1 MAQINNGHATANVN
15 SELYNKMYDEYVK
28 ATNDLSWADH
38 EMNRKLA
45 KLDAAKNL
53 YDDAKSQEAS
63 MVAQYNYDKL
73 AHETAEEEYW
83 DYKEKYDNGEGSA
96 DVLEQKRVAMMTKW
110 NTLILS
116 FNNWANATNELQS
129 ANEKMNTVQE
139 EYETAKNNVQS
150 IKDTIT
156 VYTKKLALLT
166 KNATT
171 QDEFDKLRSEYNI
184 ALNESKS
191 AKQAL
196 NSALKD
202 LDDARAALDMAKSE
216 EANVN
221 AQYEYNESL
230 HEKAQDDYDLY
241 KEKYDNGEGSAEVL
255 EQKRVAMMDAWNVC
269 VLSFKNLAD
278 TNARTIDAQEVL
290 SKAET
295 DYNAIQ
301 TQANNAA
308 SLTKDYAE
316 KIQTVSFR
324 ATNTKFT
331 TTSETK
337 SSEPIEKITY
347 TDAEWKTKTS
357 ALHANTRYNTKIRNI
372 PSINDNVDS
381 GLVSSA
387 AKSVQDVYANN
398 LIFPITKQNWYN
410 KINRYGWIDPYN
422 HDKVVRE
429 FLFFTKP
436 DLSLYGTYTSDG
448 GVNGGRYGMVGL
460 RSDMSNPIIVETSKR
475 MPYVL
480 TQLQSSVTDP
490 DGKVNPFMYIL
501 TNAVKSKLDLPAIS
515 TDSQESTSNIMGTSI
530 HYRGHSY
537 KSDNGYDFS
546 LSFTDTAY
554 LEIYHMVK
562 CYDEYIRMIKIGTI
576 APYKKYILDR
586 VIPEQFSIYKFLVG
600 SDGET
605 ILYYAKL
612 TGCYF
617 TDVPRSD
624 MADPGDE
631 IKFSLSF
638 HAQFVEDMNPQILKE
653 FSILTNYAK
662 SRSSAKNL
670 KYLDVYNTDMGI
682 VDNKWATYPTIIK
695 ATSNGDSNYSKRVA
709 RRNVKYDYFLKWIK

>member
-1 MAQINNGHATANVN
+1 MAQINNGHATASAN
-15 SELYNKMYDEYVK
+15 SELYNKVHDEYIK
-28 ATNDLSWADH
+28 STNELSWANH
-38 EMNRKLA
+38 EMNRKLE
-45 KLDAAKNL
+45 KLKAANKL
-53 YDDAKSQEAS
+53 YNYAKSQEAS
-63 MVAQYNYDKL
+63 MAAQYKYNKL

-83 DYKEKYDNGEGSA
+83 NYKEKYDNGEGSAEVLEQKRVAMMTKWNILTLSFNNWADATSELQSANEKRNTVKEEYETAKNNVQSIKNTIRTYTKKLALLTKNATTQDEFDKLRNEYNNALNESKLAKQALNSALNYLDDARAALNMAQSEEANFNAQYKYNKLAHETAEEEYWNYKEKYDNGEGSA
-96 DVLEQKRVAMMTKW
+96 DVLEQKRVAMM
-110 NTLILS
+110 
-116 FNNWANATNELQS
+116 
-129 ANEKMNTVQE
+129 
-139 EYETAKNNVQS
+139 
-150 IKDTIT
+150 
-156 VYTKKLALLT
+156 
-166 KNATT
+166 
-171 QDEFDKLRSEYNI
+171 
-184 ALNESKS
+184 
-191 AKQAL
+191 
-196 NSALKD
+196 
-202 LDDARAALDMAKSE
+202 
-216 EANVN
+216 
-221 AQYEYNESL
+221 
-230 HEKAQDDYDLY
+230 
-241 KEKYDNGEGSAEVL
+241 
-255 EQKRVAMMDAWNVC
+255 DAWNVC
-269 VLSFKNLAD
+269 AISFKNLAD
-278 TNARTIDAQEVL
+278 ANKRTTDAQAAL
-290 SKAET
+290 SKVET
-295 DYNAIQ
+295 DYNTIQ
-301 TQANNAA
+301 TQVNNAT
-308 SLTKDYAE
+308 SLTKHYTE
-316 KIQTVSFR
+316 KIQSINLK
-324 ATNTKFT
+324 ATNTKLT
-331 TTSETK
+331 TASGTK

-347 TDAEWKTKTS
+347 TAAECK
-357 ALHANTRYNTKIRNI
+357 ALHANTQYNAKIRNI
-372 PSINDNVDS
+372 PSINDNVNN
-381 GLVSSA
+381 GLVGPVA
-387 AKSVQDVYANN
+387 ESVQDAYANN
-398 LIFPITKQNWYN
+398 LIFPIVKQNWYN
-410 KINRYGWIDPYN
+410 KVNRYGWIDPYN

-436 DLSLYGTYTSDG
+436 DLSLYGTYTSEGEVHG
-448 GVNGGRYGMVGL
+448 GKYGVVGL

-501 TNAVKSKLDLPAIS
+501 TNAVKSKLDLPTIS

-562 CYDEYIRMIKIGTI
+562 CYDEYVRMIKIGTI

-662 SRSSAKNL
+662 SRSSAKDL
-670 KYLDVYNTDMGI
+670 KYLNVYNANMGI

-695 ATSNGDSNYSKRVA
+695 ATSNGNSNYSKRVA
-709 RRNVKYDYFLKWIK
+709 RRNVKYDYFLKWIE